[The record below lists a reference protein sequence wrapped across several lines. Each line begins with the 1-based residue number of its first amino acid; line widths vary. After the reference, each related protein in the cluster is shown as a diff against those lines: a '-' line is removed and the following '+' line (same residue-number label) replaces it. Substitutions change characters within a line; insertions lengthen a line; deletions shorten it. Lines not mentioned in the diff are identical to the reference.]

1 MRFYLPDVVL
11 PEPCASSSNREA
23 IEVFQRVFKN
33 AGAQKFGEYRWLNV
47 GLAVGGSVAAAWDAK
62 FAGAVRPE
70 PSRASQPSPLAGA
83 LFWSL
88 RRIECTLN
96 EE

>member
-1 MRFYLPDVVL
+1 MRFCLPDVVL

-23 IEVFQRVFKN
+23 IEVLRVFKN
-33 AGAQKFGEYRWLNV
+33 AGAQGFGEYRWLNV

-70 PSRASQPSPLAGA
+70 PPERPSRPPGWGA
-83 LFWSL
+83 FLVIAPD
-88 RRIECTLN
+88 RMHAE
-96 EE
+96 